1 MCIKCVTVFT
11 KPNKLN
17 TLSFIHS
24 LYHHCNHKKFLNQKS
39 PKYSLSVKENLS
51 VNLMSAISIV
61 VYAIVLIFQRLHQS
75 NKNMTDTLN
84 KFKGT
89 RRRSEAPHEI
99 EYDHFR

>member
-1 MCIKCVTVFT
+1 M
-11 KPNKLN
+11 
-17 TLSFIHS
+17 
-24 LYHHCNHKKFLNQKS
+24 
-39 PKYSLSVKENLS
+39 
-51 VNLMSAISIV
+51 NLMSAISIV